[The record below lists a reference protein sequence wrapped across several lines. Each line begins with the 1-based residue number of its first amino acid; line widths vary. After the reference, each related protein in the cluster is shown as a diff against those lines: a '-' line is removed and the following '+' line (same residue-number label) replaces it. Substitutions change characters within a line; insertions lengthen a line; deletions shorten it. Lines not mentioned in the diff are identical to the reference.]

1 MCSPSYSLPV
11 SGLHASMSSAIVPM
25 GGGAMPNA
33 ISMASEEATECTPPQ
48 TPQTRLEMNIASRTS
63 RPLTITSYRIAA
75 RGGP

>member
-1 MCSPSYSLPV
+1 
-11 SGLHASMSSAIVPM
+11 
-25 GGGAMPNA
+25 MPNA

-63 RPLTITSYRIAA
+63 RPLTITSYRIGA